1 MSSPNNE
8 SGLFV
13 SLRRFL
19 DTALEMAQVRLDLF
33 GTEVEFEK
41 RRLFDGLLWGAIALL
56 ILGVGFVLFCG
67 FIILLFW
74 EGYRLAAVGVM
85 ALLFLSGG
93 ILLIREARQRLGNPK
108 GIFHASLAELKQD
121 RVGLQAAGQHEQR

>member
-56 ILGVGFVLFCG
+56 ILGIGFVLFCG

-85 ALLFLSGG
+85 ALLFLTGG
-93 ILLIREARQRLGNPK
+93 ILLIREARQRLRNPT
-108 GIFHASLAELKQD
+108 GIFNASLAELKQD
-121 RVGLQAAGQHEQR
+121 RAGLQAAGQHEQR

>member
-93 ILLIREARQRLGNPK
+93 IFLIREARQRLCNST

-121 RVGLQAAGQHEQR
+121 RTGLQAAGQHEQR

>member
-1 MSSPNNE
+1 MSSLNNE

-74 EGYRLAAVGVM
+74 EGYRLAAVGIM
-85 ALLFLSGG
+85 AMLFLTSG
-93 ILLIREARQRLGNPK
+93 ILLIREARQRLCNP
-108 GIFHASLAELKQD
+108 
-121 RVGLQAAGQHEQR
+121 